1 MVDHEGRNVMS
12 ALIRVD
18 ADERRELL
26 TQLAN
31 QRDLL
36 RMSAY
41 GLGHEHVTATPT
53 VSDISLAGVI
63 KSAARLEQRWIA
75 GALYPASPSEP
86 SDCAPASPRGT
97 RFGLESGETLADVIG
112 LYAAVAEQTQAAVDS
127 VADLGQPVPYPP
139 RTSTFL
145 AGNRAWS
152 VRAALLQVIE
162 VTAGH
167 VHAADIVRNLLEG
180 SLPGAGST
188 SMSSRLASRT
198 P

>member
-1 MVDHEGRNVMS
+1 MS

-36 RMSAY
+36 RLSTY

-63 KSAARLEQRWIA
+63 KSAARMEQRWIA
-75 GALYPASPSEP
+75 GALYPASPSQSP
-86 SDCAPASPRGT
+86 GCAPAQPRAT
-97 RFGLESGETLADVIG
+97 RFGLEPGETLADVIG
-112 LYAAVAEQTQAAVDS
+112 LYAAVAEQTEAAVDS
-127 VADLGQPVPYPP
+127 VSDLDQPVPCPP

-145 AGNRAWS
+145 AGKRAWS
-152 VRAALLQVIE
+152 ARAALLHIIE
-162 VTAGH
+162 VTADH
-167 VHAADIVRNLLEG
+167 VHAADTVRSLLER
-180 SLPGAGST
+180 SWPGAWPA
-188 SMSSRLASRT
+188 SMSSRSASRT
-198 P
+198 A